1 MDPAKF
7 KAILDW
13 EAPNSVK
20 DVQCFLGFANFY
32 RRFIHKYS
40 NLCQP
45 LFNLLRKPEN
55 QEKPSKNTPFVWS
68 PDCENVFSQLKRAF
82 TSAPIL
88 RHFDPDLETI
98 LECDAS
104 DYVIS
109 GVLSQKYPH
118 HDPDTGKTQFIL
130 HPVAYMSEKM
140 TPAECNYGIGNKEL
154 LAIITALEKWYIYLY
169 QLPQTFT
176 ILTDHHNLQTFTT
189 KTLLSRRQARWAQE
203 VFECLKNGT
212 KRHPVVPLGEC
223 TISDDLLLV
232 NKLVYVLNKNELFL
246 RILKECHDHPAA

>member
-1 MDPAKF
+1 MHNVHFQRVIHIVHFQQKEHQKHVRKILAKLKEAALYAKAEKCEFNMEKPTFLGFIIPADSIEMDPDKIQTIF
-7 KAILDW
+7 DW
-13 EAPNSVK
+13 ETPNSVK

-45 LFNLLRKPEN
+45 LFNFLRKPKK
-55 QEKPSKNTPFVWS
+55 QEKSTKNTLFVWS

-88 RHFDPDLETI
+88 RHFNPDLEMI
-98 LECDAS
+98 LECDVS
-104 DYVIS
+104 DYVVS

-140 TPAECNYGIGNKEL
+140 TPAKCDYGIGDKEL

-169 QLPQTFT
+169 
-176 ILTDHHNLQTFTT
+176 
-189 KTLLSRRQARWAQE
+189 
-203 VFECLKNGT
+203 
-212 KRHPVVPLGEC
+212 
-223 TISDDLLLV
+223 
-232 NKLVYVLNKNELFL
+232 
-246 RILKECHDHPAA
+246 